1 MFPLDN
7 LLGTGCS
14 SYQTVLGHSAES
26 YKFSNQIPP
35 IPIHADFVCSFT
47 FLLSF
52 SCVVLFLFINNNNNN
67 NKVAWSFEPEPIARY
82 RSTRYGRIPPGG
94 TNCSTITSYGTVSST
109 KTAHRNAVLER
120 KFCTRGFLQ
129 LPATPQKAT
138 NSCTTGRT
146 VCWTSSFAGP
156 PFCAMGPTV
165 PEETIYGN
173 GRTLLVNIIC
183 GFLCKKLKTSA
194 HTMGVVRPALHTH
207 TKQAHKKAPER

>member
-1 MFPLDN
+1 MGE
-7 LLGTGCS
+7 GTGCS
-14 SYQTVLGHSAES
+14 HLTICSVQGAHLTKRCWATLLRVINFPTKS
-26 YKFSNQIPP
+26 PP

-94 TNCSTITSYGTVSST
+94 TNCSTITSYGMVSST

-138 NSCTTGRT
+138 NSCTTGGVQCVGRARLPGLHF
-146 VCWTSSFAGP
+146 VLWARLCPRKQF
-156 PFCAMGPTV
+156 MV
-165 PEETIYGN
+165 MEEH
-173 GRTLLVNIIC
+173 C
-183 GFLCKKLKTSA
+183 
-194 HTMGVVRPALHTH
+194 
-207 TKQAHKKAPER
+207 